1 MVSGA
6 YEDNKATVAAIRE
19 HLGARRVRQALE
31 MLQPMSVAEIADIL
45 RELSPPESAALLRP
59 LPRELAA
66 DVFAQLTTHERDD
79 VLRALTDSETRE
91 LLASL
96 APDDRIEL
104 FEELPGEMTQKL
116 LNLLSRKDLAEV
128 RMFLGYP
135 EMSVGR
141 LATPD
146 YVAVSPDWSV
156 AQALGHIRKRGAK
169 SETIDVIYVADR
181 GWKLT
186 GVCELRSLILADPD
200 KSVREVMTPAFARL
214 SAFDDR
220 EEAVREMR
228 RHNTV
233 ALPVVDSSGVLIG
246 IVTADDVF
254 DVFEEETTEDIHRTA
269 SISPLR
275 ASYRGLSAAQLY
287 TKRIGWLLAL
297 LLFSLVSSGVIAAYE
312 NILASVLALAFFIP
326 LLADTGGNTGS
337 QSSALVI
344 RALVTDDIELG
355 DWWRVLGKEIAVG
368 VLLGAAL
375 GVGSF
380 ALGLF
385 RGDLGLGFV
394 LAISMLLI
402 VVAANIIGTLLPFI
416 LVRLGQDPTVASSP
430 LVTSLTDAVG
440 LFIYFSVAT
449 LLLLGPA
456 QR

>member
-1 MVSGA
+1 
-6 YEDNKATVAAIRE
+6 
-19 HLGARRVRQALE
+19 
-31 MLQPMSVAEIADIL
+31 MSVAEIADIL

-59 LPRELAA
+59 LPRDLAA

-79 VLRALTDSETRE
+79 VLRALTDGETRE

-96 APDDRIEL
+96 APDDRTEL

-116 LNLLSRKDLAEV
+116 LNLLSREDLEEV
-128 RMFLGYP
+128 RTFLGYP
-135 EMSVGR
+135 EKSVGR

-146 YVAVSPDWSV
+146 YVAVSPDWTV
-156 AQALGHIRKRGAK
+156 AQALQHIRKRGAE

-181 GWKLT
+181 GWKLA

-200 KSVREVMTPAFARL
+200 SSVREVMRPAFAQL

-275 ASYRGLSAAQLY
+275 ASYRGLSATQLY

-297 LLFSLVSSGVIAAYE
+297 LFFSLVSSGVIAAYE
-312 NILASVLALAFFIP
+312 SILASVLALAFFIP

-355 DWWRVLGKEIAVG
+355 DWWRVVGKEIAVG

-375 GVGSF
+375 GVGAF

-385 RGDLGLGFV
+385 RGDLGLALV

-449 LLLLGPA
+449 LLLLEHG
-456 QR
+456 QH

>member
-1 MVSGA
+1 MQEHDKEIVS
-6 YEDNKATVAAIRE
+6 TIRE
-19 HLGARRVRQALE
+19 HLGARRMREALGI
-31 MLQPMSVAEIADIL
+31 LQPMSMPEIVDML
-45 RELSPPESAALLRP
+45 RELSPPESAALLRS
-59 LPRELAA
+59 LPRDLAA

-91 LLASL
+91 ILASL
-96 APDDRIEL
+96 APDDRTEL

-116 LNLLSRKDLAEV
+116 INLLSREDLAEV

-146 YVAVSPDWSV
+146 YVAVSPDWTV
-156 AQALGHIRKRGAK
+156 AHALDHIRKRGGE
-169 SETIDVIYVADR
+169 SETIDVVYVADR
-181 GWKLT
+181 GWKLV
-186 GVCELRSLILADPD
+186 GVCELRGLILADPD
-200 KSVREVMTPAFARL
+200 TMVREIMRPAFAQL

-233 ALPVVDSSGVLIG
+233 ALPVLDSSGVLIG

-254 DVFEEETTEDIHRTA
+254 DVFEEEATEDMHRTA

-275 ASYRGLSAAQLY
+275 ASYRGLSATQLY
-287 TKRIGWLLAL
+287 TKRVGWLLAL

-312 NILASVLALAFFIP
+312 GVLASVLALAFFIP

-344 RALVTDDIELG
+344 RALVTDDIELS
-355 DWWRVLGKEIAVG
+355 DWWRVMLKEIAVG
-368 VLLGAAL
+368 VLLGATL
-375 GVGSF
+375 GVGAF

-385 RGDLGLGFV
+385 RGDIGLGLV
-394 LAISMLLI
+394 VASSMLLI
-402 VVAANIIGTLLPFI
+402 VIAANIIGTLFPFV

-440 LFIYFSVAT
+440 LFIYFSIAT
-449 LLLLGPA
+449 LLLIEHA
-456 QR
+456 SR